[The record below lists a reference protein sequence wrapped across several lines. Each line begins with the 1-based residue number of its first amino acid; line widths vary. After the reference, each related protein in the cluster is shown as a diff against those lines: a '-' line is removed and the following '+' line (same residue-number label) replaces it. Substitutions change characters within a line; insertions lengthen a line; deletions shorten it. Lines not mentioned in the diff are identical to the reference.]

1 MTTLRLENI
10 GKRFGGSDVLQGVNL
25 EINPGEFF
33 SFVGPSG
40 CGKTTL
46 LRIIAGLETP
56 TSGKVFINGE
66 DVTNVSPQKRNIG
79 IVFQNYALFPHMSV
93 YENVAYGLETKKTSK
108 SETKAKVEE
117 VLKKVRLAEKARVNV
132 TFLSGGEQQRVSLA
146 RVIVMQPQLIL
157 FDEPLSNLDYSLRVE
172 TRNELKRLQKEIG
185 ITSVYV
191 THDQSEALALSDR
204 IAVLNRG
211 IIQQIGNPFEIYY
224 QPANFFVA
232 EFVGHANL
240 FDAALSS
247 KIFAINALADG
258 EMLAVLPE
266 ELKLSESQNGF
277 EAKILDVQFTGVVTE
292 YTIEYEDKIF
302 KSIQPAMNGNVFKP
316 GDAVKLSID
325 KNLLRKVKN

>member
-10 GKRFGGSDVLQGVNL
+10 SKKFGSSDVLKDVDL
-25 EINPGEFF
+25 EINQGEFF

-56 TSGKVFINGE
+56 TGGKVFINDQ

-93 YENVAYGLETKKTSK
+93 FENVAYGLQIKKLPKNEIKT
-108 SETKAKVEE
+108 KVEE
-117 VLKKVRLAEKARVNV
+117 VLKKVRLSEKASVNV

-157 FDEPLSNLDYSLRVE
+157 FDEPLSNLDYALRVE
-172 TRNELKRLQKEIG
+172 TRNELKRLQREIG

-204 IAVLNRG
+204 IAVLNKG
-211 IIQQIGNPFEIYY
+211 VVQQVGNPFGVYY
-224 QPANFFVA
+224 HPANFFVA
-232 EFVGHANL
+232 EFIGHANL
-240 FDAALSS
+240 FDSAMSS
-247 KIFAINALADG
+247 KIFAVDVLEEN

-266 ELKLSESQNGF
+266 ELIISKSQNGF
-277 EAKILDVQFTGVVTE
+277 DGEILDVQFTGVTTE
-292 YTIEYEDKIF
+292 YTIRLEDRIF
-302 KSIQPAMNGNVFKP
+302 KSIQPAMNETALKP
-316 GDAVKLSID
+316 GDAVKLSIN
-325 KNLLRKVKN
+325 KNLLRKVRY